1 MCVYDTLP
9 PSVMTAL
16 LKEFNINKEMPIF
29 KIFQFAQQGW
39 KDYGQVVMQ
48 NKVLDAAQKKQI
60 QLRLC

>member
-29 KIFQFAQQGW
+29 KIF
-39 KDYGQVVMQ
+39 
-48 NKVLDAAQKKQI
+48 
-60 QLRLC
+60 